1 MAELWIVIQQQL
13 IHNSNYQEL
22 PSGRSFVR
30 QAVVPVSIKIRNIC
44 EFGTAITMRK
54 QFLFDVCIVGLC
66 LRIGYIAKHWV
77 EDMNNKYI
85 PTICAVVGL
94 ILAIWLS
101 GWDI

>member
-1 MAELWIVIQQQL
+1 MKLGNVLRGVLLCDRQSYQSQLRLGLFCEL
-13 IHNSNYQEL
+13 
-22 PSGRSFVR
+22 
-30 QAVVPVSIKIRNIC
+30 
-44 EFGTAITMRK
+44 GTAITMRK
-54 QFLFDVCIVGLC
+54 QFLFDANYVGLC

-85 PTICAVVGL
+85 PTMCAVACL

>member
-1 MAELWIVIQQQL
+1 
-13 IHNSNYQEL
+13 
-22 PSGRSFVR
+22 
-30 QAVVPVSIKIRNIC
+30 
-44 EFGTAITMRK
+44 MRK
-54 QFLFDVCIVGLC
+54 QFLFDANYVGLC

-85 PTICAVVGL
+85 PTMCAVACL

>member
-1 MAELWIVIQQQL
+1 
-13 IHNSNYQEL
+13 
-22 PSGRSFVR
+22 
-30 QAVVPVSIKIRNIC
+30 
-44 EFGTAITMRK
+44 MRK